1 MKFLAIETVTPPAGD
16 VVTVQEFTD
25 HARLNGIT
33 VGNQPTLIQREIDAA
48 TARAEKYLRRSI
60 LQQTLKALYVPDG
73 LDCRCT
79 LMLIL
84 PRGPVDSIV
93 SVTSQGVVSDPASY
107 TLSWN
112 TVILDAP
119 LPGAAEVMYVS
130 AGYGTDPAN
139 VPAAIKEG
147 ILEYATTIYED
158 RAGGREAKYRAMAG
172 QTIPLGVVDLWRQY
186 QIEVSG

>member
-1 MKFLAIETVTPPAGD
+1 MKFLAIETVTPPASG

-48 TARAEKYLRRSI
+48 TARAEKYLRRS
-60 LQQTLKALYVPDG
+60 LLTQTLKALYVPDG

-79 LMLIL
+79 LTLIL
-84 PRGPVDSIV
+84 PRGPVDSV
-93 SVTSQGVVSDPASY
+93 TSVTSQGDVIDPATY

-119 LPGAAEVMYVS
+119 LPGAAEVVFVS

-139 VPAAIKEG
+139 VPASIKEG
-147 ILEYATTIYED
+147 ILEYATTLYED
-158 RAGGREAKYRAMAG
+158 RDGAREPKYRAAVG
-172 QTIPLGVVDLWRQY
+172 QIIPWGVQDLWRPY